1 MVAGR
6 RRRRRG
12 GRPSAEV
19 MQQWTAAQRA
29 AYEREL
35 RLDTPVAEMGVSVR
49 LVNTLESLGI
59 ILCRDL
65 LKLSADQLYDIPN
78 FGDKMLVE
86 CREGVKRL
94 GLPAPWGWRL
104 PRRPHVKK
112 VQKPDLKPRKRR

>member
-1 MVAGR
+1 
-6 RRRRRG
+6 
-12 GRPSAEV
+12 
-19 MQQWTAAQRA
+19 
-29 AYEREL
+29 
-35 RLDTPVAEMGVSVR
+35 MGVSVR